1 MPPSVST
8 CDERGC
14 PQDTWPAYDASADE
28 IKEKE
33 AEGQPAALAQ
43 DELALAA
50 AAAAKSTAT
59 TNAKTNDGSEEASVD
74 AAPVAVAAG
83 GDGGVASELADS
95 TATTESSP
103 AAAEATGT
111 DVEIADASIDQRT
124 LFTKALPRVMTR
136 QQAGDLFGSEPG
148 FEKLVAPVEIDHRQM
163 SRRTWAIY
171 ATKKEALAALSN
183 LNGKLVRLSRRFWMQ
198 SCRQL

>member
-1 MPPSVST
+1 MSFESGGVVTFGSK
-8 CDERGC
+8 RGGSLQLRQC
-14 PQDTWPAYDASADE
+14 CGAQASAL
-28 IKEKE
+28 
-33 AEGQPAALAQ
+33 GNRWQG
-43 DELALAA
+43 
-50 AAAAKSTAT
+50 T
-59 TNAKTNDGSEEASVD
+59 GSEEASVD